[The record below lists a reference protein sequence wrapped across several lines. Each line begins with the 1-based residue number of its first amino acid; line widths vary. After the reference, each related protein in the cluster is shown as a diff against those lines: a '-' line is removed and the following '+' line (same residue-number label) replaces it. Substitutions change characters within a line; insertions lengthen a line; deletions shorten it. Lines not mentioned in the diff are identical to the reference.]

1 MKRVVAFLTAAVTA
15 AASCISAMAEET
27 AGVYEVE
34 DTVRVGEY
42 DCRVEDGEYYT
53 EIDGETYLVIDLD
66 DCEWTADEEF
76 SRSAGSSEWR
86 NGPEVDISDGSKY
99 KGTADISE
107 GDDSTPIFIGY
118 DPKTASPGKLD
129 YAMYAG
135 FIFGNLYKVQIHV
148 YDYIN
153 DNWTYTYKALNF
165 SFAGQTKILFSGSSN
180 YTPSKICV
188 TFLQDGST
196 GEKTIGYQ
204 VYIVTP

>member
-42 DCRVEDGEYYT
+42 DCRVENGEYYT

-99 KGTADISE
+99 KGTLDISE
-107 GDDSTPIFIGY
+107 GDDSTPIFIGI
-118 DPKTASPGKLD
+118 DPENPRSGRMS
-129 YAMYAG
+129 YAIYAG
-135 FIFGNLYKVQIHV
+135 FLWSNNYKVNMHT
-148 YDYIN
+148 YDSQLGWQSTTRYIN
-153 DNWTYTYKALNF
+153 FAITTNEHVLLTGSVNF
-165 SFAGQTKILFSGSSN
+165 L
-180 YTPSKICV
+180 PPKICL
-188 TFLQDGST
+188 TFLKEDSE
-196 GEKTIGYQ
+196 GEETIGYQ
-204 VYIVTP
+204 FYIKS